1 MARSRR
7 SKSVAQSIRATDEPL
22 ANAST
27 MYRVGG

>member
-7 SKSVAQSIRATDEPL
+7 SKSVAQSIRDTDEPL
-22 ANAST
+22 TNAST